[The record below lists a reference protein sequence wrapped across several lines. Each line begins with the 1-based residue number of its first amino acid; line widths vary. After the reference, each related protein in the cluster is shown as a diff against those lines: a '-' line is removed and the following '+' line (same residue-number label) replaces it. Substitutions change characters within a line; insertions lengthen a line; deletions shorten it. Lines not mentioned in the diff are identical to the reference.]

1 MCRAVPALS
10 VTTMATVSA
19 EFDVHAT
26 PAEIL
31 DVIADLSEYPQWSSV
46 HRGASV
52 ETTSHGRPARATMVV
67 AAAGLSDKQTL
78 DYTWAPDGVRWT
90 LVKSGQQK
98 FQEGGYRISRGRG
111 GVSHVRYDLTID
123 PLVPM
128 PGIIVRQVMKKA
140 VKAATDG
147 LRLRIESLHKA

>member
-1 MCRAVPALS
+1 
-10 VTTMATVSA
+10 MATVTA
-19 EFDVHAT
+19 EFDVRAT

-31 DVIADLSEYPQWSSV
+31 DVIADLPHYPQWSSV
-46 HRGASV
+46 HRRASV
-52 ETTSHGRPARATMVV
+52 ESSAEGRPARATMLVT
-67 AAAGLSDKQTL
+67 AAGLSDQQTL
-78 DYTWAPDGVRWT
+78 DYTWSDHGVTWT

-98 FQEGGYRISRGRG
+98 HQRGSYAISPGPG
-111 GVSHVRYDLTID
+111 ENSHVRYDLTID

-147 LRLRIESLHKA
+147 LKQRIESLHED